1 MKRII
6 LALGAISVLSL
17 GTAAAQEESPA
28 SKKLSDIENLEEVK
42 DKPVWESEDGLF
54 SFDMLN
60 HLDFGWHNV
69 DGDNFIDKFGK
80 STEITLNIFEMG
92 INPAEWFGIYAGAD
106 LKWNHFTGKKSVM
119 FGVDSGSIT
128 TTPSSDMHSTIRNFA
143 VSVPVGLHFHAGDFG
158 IRIGAEA
165 NFNINKYTRIV
176 SDYSVADTD
185 FTARQKGGE
194 LESMTYD
201 CFAYLYYSIVGVY
214 YKYCPKSLTPDS
226 DIIKSYS
233 TIGIALMF

>member
-1 MKRII
+1 MKKII
-6 LALGAISVLSL
+6 LALGFISFLSI
-17 GTAAAQEESPA
+17 GSATAQEESPA

-42 DKPVWESEDGLF
+42 DKTVWESEDGLF

-69 DGDNFIDKFGK
+69 EGDSFIDKFGK
-80 STEITLNIFEMG
+80 STEIALNVFEMG
-92 INPAEWFGIYAGAD
+92 INPSKWFSIYAGAD
-106 LKWNHFTGKKSVM
+106 LRWNRFTGKKSVM
-119 FGVDSGSIT
+119 FGVNSGNIIA
-128 TTPSSDMHSTIRNFA
+128 TPASGMHSTIRNFA
-143 VSVPVGLHFHAGDFG
+143 ISVPIGLHFHAGDFG

-165 NFNINKYTRIV
+165 NFNIDKFTRIV
-176 SDYSVADTD
+176 SDYSTADID
-185 FTARQKGGE
+185 YTARQKGGK

-201 CFAYLYYSIVGVY
+201 CFAYLYYSIIGVY